1 MASLNHLK
9 DCFKTMEFVS
19 SPDHKEL
26 STKSFLHQNLG
37 LLATFKQMW
46 STRFLAMTAVGATL
60 EKRADVYRREEKNT
74 SGMLNIAAKDRTL
87 QTMHG

>member
-1 MASLNHLK
+1 
-9 DCFKTMEFVS
+9 MEFVS
-19 SPDHKEL
+19 SPDLKEL

-37 LLATFKQMW
+37 LPATFKQMW
-46 STRFLAMTAVGATL
+46 STRFLAMTVVGVTL

-74 SGMLNIAAKDRTL
+74 SEMLDIAAKDRTL

>member
-1 MASLNHLK
+1 MELVSL
-9 DCFKTMEFVS
+9 
-19 SPDHKEL
+19 PDPRDL

-60 EKRADVYRREEKNT
+60 EKRADVFRREKKNT
-74 SGMLNIAAKDRTL
+74 SEMLNITAKDRTL
-87 QTMHG
+87 QTTQG